1 VILELHG
8 AADPGP
14 PRLVVLAALGRAHLA
29 ELGMYGGAV
38 VALVVVL
45 YQYLPVR
52 RNLVTVPGG
61 RHELART
68 VVPDHLPQIAHV
80 LLERR
85 RVSARV
91 REQPPIPLRDL
102 DRHERVVRLVEPG

>member
-1 VILELHG
+1 MILELHR

-14 PRLVVLAALGRAHLA
+14 PRLVVLAALGRADLA

-45 YQYLPVR
+45 HQNLPVR
-52 RNLVTVPGG
+52 RHLVTVPGG
-61 RHELART
+61 RHELARA
-68 VVPDHLPQIAHV
+68 VVPDPLPQIAHV

-85 RVSARV
+85 RLPARV
-91 REQPPIPLRDL
+91 REQPPLPLRDL
-102 DRHERVVRLVEPG
+102 DRHE